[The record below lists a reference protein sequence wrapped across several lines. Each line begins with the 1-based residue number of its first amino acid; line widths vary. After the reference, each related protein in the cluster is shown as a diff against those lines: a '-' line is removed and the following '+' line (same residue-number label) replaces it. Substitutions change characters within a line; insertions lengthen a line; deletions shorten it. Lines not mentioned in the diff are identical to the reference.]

1 MVAVMQDLVFL
12 SYIFIHFS
20 VIHPSTPYLINTYYE
35 LTTLLETKVL
45 AHKTSF
51 VIELIFQYDAHT
63 QTG

>member
-12 SYIFIHFS
+12 SYIITHFS

-35 LTTLLETKVL
+35 LTILLETKVL
-45 AHKTSF
+45 AHRISF
-51 VIELIFQYDAHT
+51 VIKLIFQYDAHT